1 MRIINWSQLLS
12 KPMGQ
17 EEITPLTLLG
27 DALSMT
33 LLVAVFALAT
43 LAYGL

>member
-1 MRIINWSQLLS
+1 MYDSVSRLEVDPW
-12 KPMGQ
+12 
-17 EEITPLTLLG
+17 TLLG

-33 LLVAVFALAT
+33 LVVAVSVLAT